1 MSTITV
7 MFEMPGVTAAQYD
20 QVIQGLEAAGEGNPK
35 GRLYHV
41 AVPKEEGW
49 LVVDVW
55 ESGGQRDPFAQTHN
69 PNKQKN
75 RVSPP
80 QPPGYPVDNKGKKV
94 DLTMAYVG
102 TRAIFER
109 AGFTKVADTQS
120 VSGGFP
126 RVLMR
131 LELQ

>member
-55 ESGGQRDPFAQTHN
+55 ESGELLDRFAQSLI
-69 PNKQKN
+69 PIMQKAG
-75 RVSPP
+75 VTPP
-80 QPPGYPVDNKGKKV
+80 RPQVYPVHSMIK
-94 DLTMAYVG
+94 
-102 TRAIFER
+102 
-109 AGFTKVADTQS
+109 
-120 VSGGFP
+120 
-126 RVLMR
+126 
-131 LELQ
+131 